1 MEDKITNLV
10 AKRLISEYNFLQSDD
25 SYKKELIDL
34 HKEDFL
40 KRISE
45 KSPKRNPEEPDP
57 KAQEKLDAL
66 KQEDPIEIKNE
77 KTKDKIKQIYRSIA
91 KKTHPDRTTNED
103 YIKKYI
109 EATFAHD
116 SNNLFDLYL
125 IANELEIKVEFDQ
138 SDFEML
144 AEIIKKKK
152 KEISSLEGSFV
163 WLFINAPNEE
173 EKEKIVDIY
182 VNKYC

>member
-1 MEDKITNLV
+1 MDNKISNLA
-10 AKRLISEYNFLQSDD
+10 AKRLISEYTFLQSDD

-45 KSPKRNPEEPDP
+45 KSPKRDPEEQDP
-57 KAQEKLDAL
+57 KAQEKKDAL
-66 KQEDPIEIKNE
+66 KKEDPFEIKNE
-77 KTKDKIKQIYRSIA
+77 KTKDKLRKIYRSIA

-103 YIKKYI
+103 YVEMYVQ
-109 EATFAHD
+109 ATIAHD

-125 IANELEIKVEFDQ
+125 IATELEIKVEFDE
-138 SDFEML
+138 SDFDML
-144 AEIIKKKK
+144 AEIIQHKK
-152 KEISSLEGSFV
+152 KEISTLEGSFV

-182 VNKYC
+182 IKRYC